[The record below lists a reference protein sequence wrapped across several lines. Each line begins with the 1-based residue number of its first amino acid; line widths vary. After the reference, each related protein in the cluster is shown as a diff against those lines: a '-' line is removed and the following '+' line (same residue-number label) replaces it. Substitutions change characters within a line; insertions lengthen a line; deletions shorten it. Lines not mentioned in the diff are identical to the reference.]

1 MKTLTL
7 PLFAVALVAAI
18 LVLPTTARAEHD
30 DHAVAIRA
38 TLYRAPIA
46 SIFRADGFGIAHPLN
61 SEDGVEAPAILG
73 DLGTR
78 SYGSVPVCAD
88 STLAVPVQQAVSR
101 WATGLSSVV
110 GRNVFR
116 YEPHPLCATSSGGP
130 VSRIVVAPVTA
141 TNRCST
147 EGAVG
152 CFVAKRLRG
161 APDYTYLGQLEI
173 LFDEDALH
181 VDTNFDGGPMATLT
195 DAEKRAGVMT
205 HELGHTLG
213 FGHHWEPLPLGQ
225 PLPLGPCTTT
235 SSGGAPQTS
244 VMHAAPCGSPTVQP
258 YDRTAFKVGYSP
270 AKVASIAVTN
280 ASTAGRV
287 LISWDGSNVHVE
299 RGFEVHVKVRYGP
312 PLSVG
317 WLRVTTAQASAPSIE
332 FAKPTDGTVYSII
345 TQAATTSAPGSY
357 GTYRVI
363 SLSDALVTTD
373 PTSLSDEVNHV
384 QPRLPVVTYINVC
397 VEWEWYLSWHNTILD
412 EVRSVRVRGY
422 ATAAAARAVM
432 EASAALIGTGGFGAH
447 DPFPILSQR
456 VYCSAYVSV
465 PVGGSARG
473 TSETTSSVS
482 ADTSAEPVSDSSAL
496 TPVQRVDAALTTLT
510 TCLRD
515 ITTPAEK
522 NTCVSAYADALD
534 AIEEGDGAQ

>member
-18 LVLPTTARAEHD
+18 LVLPTTASAEHND
-30 DHAVAIRA
+30 NTVAVRA
-38 TLYRAPIA
+38 SLYQGPIA
-46 SIFRADGFGIAHPLN
+46 SLFRADDFGIAHPTN
-61 SEDGVEAPAILG
+61 SGIGLPAPAILG
-73 DLGTR
+73 NLATR

-88 STLAVPVQQAVSR
+88 STLAVPVQQAVNR
-101 WATGLSSVV
+101 WATGLRSVV

-116 YEPHPLCATSSGGP
+116 YEPDPLCATSNAGP
-130 VSRIVVAPVTA
+130 VSRIVVAPVTK

-147 EGAVG
+147 DIAVG

-161 APDYTYLGQLEI
+161 EPDYTYLGQLEI

-181 VDTNFDGGPMATLT
+181 VDDNFDGGPMETLT

-213 FGHHWEPLPLGQ
+213 FGHHWEPLL
-225 PLPLGPCTTT
+225 LGPCTTST
-235 SSGGAPQTS
+235 GAVPDPS
-244 VMHAAPCGSPTVQP
+244 LMHAAPCGSPTVQY

-270 AKVASIAVTN
+270 AKVTSIAVTN

-299 RGFEVHVKVRYGP
+299 RGFEVHVKVRYGS
-312 PLSVG
+312 PLDVG
-317 WLRVTTAQASAPSIE
+317 WLRVTTAKANAQSIE
-332 FAKPTDGTVYSII
+332 FAKPTDGTGYSII
-345 TQAATTSAPGSY
+345 TRAATTSAPGSY

-363 SLSDALVTTD
+363 SLSDALATTD

-456 VYCSAYVSV
+456 VYCSAYVLV

-473 TSETTSSVS
+473 TSETTSSASADTS
-482 ADTSAEPVSDSSAL
+482 ADTSAETVRDSSAL

-522 NTCVSAYADALD
+522 NTCVSAFADTVD
-534 AIEEGDGAQ
+534 AIAAADGSDE